1 MRARRKI
8 ACVNTP
14 CGVLGLPAGRA
25 VSTSRGRALAR
36 KHCGDMKRPVV
47 HITLRDAAG
56 NVLHSE
62 TRSAFNSGV
71 RASEAAVREIARKRG
86 MVIALGGAGVLVGL
100 GRILTGAWPHLADNP
115 NKIRRP
121 TGSKASSRTHGA
133 GRDLPGGPLR
143 GERHTSA
150 RPGVGARQAQ
160 RAASLQPDAG

>member
-86 MVIALGGAGVLVGL
+86 MTYAG
-100 GRILTGAWPHLADNP
+100 D
-115 NKIRRP
+115 RP
-121 TGSKASSRTHGA
+121 TTTGDRFAHTSYARRWV
-133 GRDLPGGPLR
+133 GRDGHVIIASIVMQQPEYGSR
-143 GERHTSA
+143 AS
-150 RPGVGARQAQ
+150 RPATRSPA
-160 RAASLQPDAG
+160 